1 MLKKEHLPQITP
13 TNHVPQD
20 RYSLNLWRW
29 ARKKLRQINSPSIG
43 LVVAFATEG
52 KKEYDPTKTQA
63 SSLYIGIGN
72 GFSDIDDGWLHGARL
87 TEVLGNGVKAVSFAF
102 PPRMKFV
109 IVPDWWERYAAG
121 GKCIIDPKHW
131 LYGHERWQVSEDGQE
146 RTCIWCGNAT
156 QRLHTEM
163 VPKTEWRNQ

>member
-1 MLKKEHLPQITP
+1 
-13 TNHVPQD
+13 
-20 RYSLNLWRW
+20 
-29 ARKKLRQINSPSIG
+29 
-43 LVVAFATEG
+43 
-52 KKEYDPTKTQA
+52 
-63 SSLYIGIGN
+63 
-72 GFSDIDDGWLHGARL
+72 
-87 TEVLGNGVKAVSFAF
+87 
-102 PPRMKFV
+102 MKFV